1 MIDHQQSLWHI
12 IHY

>member
-1 MIDHQQSLWHI
+1 MIDHQQSLWHL